1 MQVDSKIKEIIYS
14 MTNGER
20 KLLRLLAKSNKKSLD
35 VNSIVSE
42 SGLAEAEVNR
52 VVMWLE
58 NKGIV
63 KRKPI
68 EVKVFVPTKKAL
80 LYEKELLP
88 ETRLLN
94 ILKTVKRIPLSSIV
108 NHGFT
113 SEEASAA
120 VGLLLRM
127 GLAKVLKEK
136 EEKYLVSTLEAESVA
151 KLGTE
156 ECLRKLLAEREIPAE
171 ERSPELELLV
181 DRGLA
186 KLETRTIWVIEI
198 TDLGDKILSQG
209 IPEIDFIEQLTPEVI
224 ASRAWYQRPIRW
236 YDVEAWSPK
245 IWGGRKNPLKIL
257 ADKVREIFVSMG
269 FKEMRSPWVDMEFW
283 CFDSMWIP
291 QDHPAREMQSTYWL
305 AQPKE
310 GKLPDEELVNEVKK
324 VQENGGNTGS
334 TGWRLPWDVKIAKRC
349 ILRTHTTASTFR
361 VLGYLIKTGKIK
373 PPVKFFA
380 IGRVFRNE
388 TIDWKHL
395 CEFHQIEGFVIAPN
409 LTLRSLMGYIK
420 EFYSRM
426 GIKKIRFKPTYNP
439 YTEPSMEIFTWHEK
453 TGRWVEIGNS
463 GMFRPEALAPYN
475 VRWPTIA
482 WGLALERLA
491 MIIWNIED
499 IRKLLGHGVNI
510 DWLRY
515 YNYPAIESK

>member
-1 MQVDSKIKEIIYS
+1 
-14 MTNGER
+14 
-20 KLLRLLAKSNKKSLD
+20 
-35 VNSIVSE
+35 
-42 SGLAEAEVNR
+42 
-52 VVMWLE
+52 MWLE

-156 ECLRKLLAEREIPAE
+156 ECLRKLLAERQIPAE

-224 ASRAWYQRPIRW
+224 ASRAW
-236 YDVEAWSPK
+236 
-245 IWGGRKNPLKIL
+245 
-257 ADKVREIFVSMG
+257 
-269 FKEMRSPWVDMEFW
+269 
-283 CFDSMWIP
+283 
-291 QDHPAREMQSTYWL
+291 
-305 AQPKE
+305 
-310 GKLPDEELVNEVKK
+310 
-324 VQENGGNTGS
+324 
-334 TGWRLPWDVKIAKRC
+334 
-349 ILRTHTTASTFR
+349 
-361 VLGYLIKTGKIK
+361 
-373 PPVKFFA
+373 
-380 IGRVFRNE
+380 
-388 TIDWKHL
+388 
-395 CEFHQIEGFVIAPN
+395 
-409 LTLRSLMGYIK
+409 
-420 EFYSRM
+420 
-426 GIKKIRFKPTYNP
+426 
-439 YTEPSMEIFTWHEK
+439 
-453 TGRWVEIGNS
+453 
-463 GMFRPEALAPYN
+463 
-475 VRWPTIA
+475 
-482 WGLALERLA
+482 
-491 MIIWNIED
+491 
-499 IRKLLGHGVNI
+499 
-510 DWLRY
+510 
-515 YNYPAIESK
+515 